1 MPIQLLFNYTTCYST
16 ILSMQLNC
24 SKFAKNAKYFSIR
37 KHLMNLVFFFLKF
50 GVTNA
55 KYLTFGK
62 PNRNAQFEILYL

>member
-37 KHLMNLVFFFLKF
+37 KHLMNLGFFMF

-55 KYLTFGK
+55 KYLTFGT